1 MSEIAAP
8 IREKMMFLLK
18 DEEQKTDL
26 QGLSIISRIGMKI
39 VSANSMELDA
49 DASSA
54 SCTALIDLGLRLSD
68 ATNHGSLTE
77 IVLHNAGGYSI
88 VVAINDEFIIF
99 CGLKA
104 QPRIGYYLGYLR
116 ELAIKLR
123 ILISGEEITELSMKL
138 EESKAEKAKQEE
150 KIEEEKETTFKPSIE
165 QDKAAL
171 DGLLTFLDD
180 WDAEE
185 KAAMGVIDEFE
196 DLEGG
201 NNIVSIPGT
210 AIMGTNP
217 PSSSQS
223 VISSK
228 EPQFEVYE
236 DEVPPI
242 PLEDYTPMEI
252 EDETR
257 QEAPVILSQAETLP
271 PFDNLPS
278 FDEINVPDFDSISK
292 DTEYDVEFVLDE
304 ESDALDSVLKD
315 LGWDEEN

>member
-1 MSEIAAP
+1 MSEIVAP

-26 QGLSIISRIGMKI
+26 DGLSIISRIGMKI
-39 VSANSMELDA
+39 VTASSMELDA
-49 DASSA
+49 DATSA

-68 ATNHGSLTE
+68 ATNHGALTE

-88 VVAINDEFIIF
+88 VVAINEEFIIF

-104 QPRIGYYLGYLR
+104 QTRIGYYLGYLR

-138 EESKAEKAKQEE
+138 EESKAQKAKKEE
-150 KIEEEKETTFKPSIE
+150 KIEEEKETTFKPSVE

-185 KAAMGVIDEFE
+185 KAAMGIIDEFE
-196 DLEGG
+196 DLESG
-201 NNIVSIPGT
+201 NNIVAIPGT
-210 AIMGTNP
+210 AIMGISP
-217 PSSSQS
+217 PSTSQDA
-223 VISSK
+223 VGMNK
-228 EPQFEVYE
+228 PQFEVFD
-236 DEVPPI
+236 DEVPPV

-252 EDETR
+252 EDETS
-257 QEAPVILSQAETLP
+257 QKVPSTPSQAEELP
-271 PFDNLPS
+271 PLDSLPS
-278 FDEINVPDFDSISK
+278 FDDINVPDFDNMSK
-292 DTEYDVEFVLDE
+292 GTEYDVEFVLDE